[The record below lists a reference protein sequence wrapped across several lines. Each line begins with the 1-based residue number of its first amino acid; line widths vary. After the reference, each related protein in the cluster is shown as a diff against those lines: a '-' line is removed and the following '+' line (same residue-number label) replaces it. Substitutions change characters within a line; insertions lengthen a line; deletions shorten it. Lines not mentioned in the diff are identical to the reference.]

1 MINACGEMN
10 PVSNDETS
18 SVDLKQIFTRLTITK
33 RDKII
38 AQRLYRDT
46 EIQWLATINWILRR
60 QLVGL
65 TVIFILCRDL
75 EELSHCIA
83 LL

>member
-10 PVSNDETS
+10 PVSNDQTS

-38 AQRLYRDT
+38 AQRL
-46 EIQWLATINWILRR
+46 
-60 QLVGL
+60 
-65 TVIFILCRDL
+65 
-75 EELSHCIA
+75 
-83 LL
+83 

>member
-10 PVSNDETS
+10 PVSNDHTS

-38 AQRLYRDT
+38 AQRL
-46 EIQWLATINWILRR
+46 
-60 QLVGL
+60 
-65 TVIFILCRDL
+65 
-75 EELSHCIA
+75 
-83 LL
+83 